1 MDFFPG
7 NKVSPGTVLRTHLF
21 SALPHS
27 TSAHAV
33 SGQFS
38 LVKFFLRGLHGQ
50 EEAQSGAQIWESKD
64 LDSNLDPSGMP
75 GSKDHTP
82 LGLGLFIC
90 KTGTATVTAL
100 GCSENRM
107 E

>member
-1 MDFFPG
+1 MQVDWLQ
-7 NKVSPGTVLRTHLF
+7 TLLF

-27 TSAHAV
+27 TSAHEV

-38 LVKFFLRGLHGQ
+38 LVKVFLWGLHSQ
-50 EEAQSGAQIWESKD
+50 EEAESGAQIWESKD

-75 GSKDHTP
+75 GSKEHTP

-90 KTGTATVTAL
+90 KTGTATMASL
-100 GCSENRM
+100 GYSENQM